1 MQIKVRRGVI
11 GAKLHMMG
19 VLMIV
24 LICGVIGMC
33 QQSLGGE
40 NTTRT
45 SYSERYGTRNSGYNG
60 TGQKGSQ
67 SYGNSNYNPGTN
79 RPPSRINYL
88 ELIDFEDPS
97 GMKWALDCT

>member
-1 MQIKVRRGVI
+1 
-11 GAKLHMMG
+11 MMG

-45 SYSERYGTRNSGYNG
+45 SYSERYDTRNSGYNG

-67 SYGNSNYNPGTN
+67 NYGNSNYNPGTN
-79 RPPSRINYL
+79 RPPSGTNYL

-97 GMKWALDCT
+97 GNEMGFRLYMRMDNSEH